1 MAVVEQLSVLLRE
14 AESGEKAVTWSGGTI
29 NVQNLVIHDDLHTR
43 RPDVCLNIE

>member
-29 NVQNLVIHDDLHTR
+29 NFQNLVIYILHTDMGTR
-43 RPDVCLNIE
+43 RLNIN